1 MVDNSDLVFI
11 LVEPQ
16 YRGNVG
22 AAARVLH
29 NFGFT
34 QLRLVGAVPQ
44 KEDHYLAVHSDEIME
59 NIRTFDDLSSA
70 LVDIDNAIAL
80 TRRCGRKKKTDLQVD
95 QLGDFARKLF
105 RGKTAFVFGRETF
118 GLLDEEIA
126 LCPIRCMIPTNP
138 EFSSL
143 NLAQAVAI
151 VSYELSRGLRVSE
164 KKTKLADRENIDKSV
179 EQIIDTLELIGY
191 FENGTP
197 DKTQKQLQN
206 IFMRSY
212 TTEENM
218 KFLQKM
224 FHRIAI
230 LFRDANRN
238 YIVEDKK

>member
-1 MVDNSDLVFI
+1 MVDNSDFVFI

-70 LVDIDNAIAL
+70 LLDIDNAIVL
-80 TRRCGRKKKTDLQVD
+80 TRRYGRKKKTDLQID

-105 RGKTAFVFGRETF
+105 RGRTAFVFGRETF

-126 LCPIRCMIPTNP
+126 LCPIRCLIATNP
-138 EFSSL
+138 EFPSL
-143 NLAQAVAI
+143 NLAQAVAL
-151 VSYELSRGLRVSE
+151 VSYELNRGLQGGE
-164 KKTKLADRENIDKSV
+164 MKTKLADRENIDKSV
-179 EQIIDTLELIGY
+179 EKIIDTLESIGY
-191 FENGTP
+191 FENGLP
-197 DKTQKQLQN
+197 DKTKMQLQN

-212 TTEENM
+212 TTDENIE
-218 KFLQKM
+218 FLQKM

-230 LFRDANRN
+230 LFQKKNSYNRVDN
-238 YIVEDKK
+238 